1 MHKRDRRKNPKETEF
16 HELCDSTLVFS
27 SFYEE
32 SVPLVHGIFTR
43 LMGICTTNRS
53 QTNIC
58 TIRNL
63 KKERAV
69 TTRLRVTLPK
79 FAIPLGYANLRTH
92 QNHYRSG

>member
-1 MHKRDRRKNPKETEF
+1 MRKRDRRKNPKETEF

-63 KKERAV
+63 KKRKGCDHSTESDLA
-69 TTRLRVTLPK
+69 
-79 FAIPLGYANLRTH
+79 
-92 QNHYRSG
+92 